1 MGWYCGILAFD
12 SVAVCGC
19 VTGTPSHEKIDSE
32 NQKKWKY
39 RLTLKGHH
47 GCVALFPLLQGAIWA
62 QEREGCAPE
71 IALSEHDPGQVQTPR
86 SGLKMPRTELL
97 IALCWL
103 PYINT
108 LSSCHGKN
116 MVNAFLKMIANCQ
129 KKHGEG
135 AYDHVL
141 HALALLSAI
150 TPLCFLTVDL
160 NRYQENSALHHVQH
174 RSSLVLDAIALAF
187 VLLTILWDL
196 LYLTISRDSPMPS
209 WILAA
214 MDFLL
219 SISVI
224 TIGDVILSHRT
235 ADGKCFPQL
244 GECTTSARGLMQ
256 GAGGL
261 MILTS

>member
-1 MGWYCGILAFD
+1 
-12 SVAVCGC
+12 
-19 VTGTPSHEKIDSE
+19 
-32 NQKKWKY
+32 
-39 RLTLKGHH
+39 
-47 GCVALFPLLQGAIWA
+47 
-62 QEREGCAPE
+62 
-71 IALSEHDPGQVQTPR
+71 
-86 SGLKMPRTELL
+86 
-97 IALCWL
+97 
-103 PYINT
+103 
-108 LSSCHGKN
+108 
-116 MVNAFLKMIANCQ
+116 MVNTFLKMIASCQ

-187 VLLTILWDL
+187 ILLTILWDL
-196 LYLTISRDSPMPS
+196 LYLTISRDSQMPS

-219 SISVI
+219 STSMI